1 MENRV
6 SRFLTPLL
14 IALLAYLLIGQFF
27 GKSPST
33 ESVDK
38 APPPLDLSAKTTAL
52 EVAEHSVF
60 TRAAPESLG
69 TPGFDVDF
77 HTIGGG
83 IKTVHL
89 RDFFSTPDRK
99 LHDADHLYQA
109 IEYEDASGNLSFAIE
124 DYHGKFPIEWDGA
137 LWTTEKI
144 AWKRQKDAPSGV
156 VAYQL
161 ELANGLTLEK
171 SYRFFEASRHFQL
184 AIRLKDRGQT
194 ASGEATKLP
203 ATWTY
208 RLRTASVLAN
218 PEDEYFGNPAMV
230 FAMREGGTELSMRGP
245 SNAREG
251 RQLPPVLLR
260 EEGASIAW
268 AGSNSRFFT
277 CIVWPDDAASKQ
289 AIEGVYLRSLPTS
302 DGALRKTRAF
312 TNVAA
317 VLELNQR
324 IARADAEASELV
336 FNCYLGPKSRD
347 VLAGDPQYVAFE
359 PVCDL
364 DLESGCYCAPG
375 ASTLAKLL
383 LWVLKL
389 FHSIVGNWGVAIIML
404 TICVRGAMLP
414 LMLRQGKAMRSYSQ
428 RMGKLKP
435 EMDRIKKRFEKDPQR
450 MNKEL
455 MAFQREHKLFP
466 PLMGCL
472 PMFLTMPVFIGLFTM
487 LRASFELRH
496 QPFMLWIKDL
506 SLPDRALR
514 LGMTDLPLIGNSLEY
529 LNILPLVMAVLWGLN
544 MVGQPL
550 PEDPQQRSMQRM
562 MRFMPFVFVI
572 FLYNYAS
579 GLALYMCVSALWTLF
594 EQKLQRKKYGDMA
607 TAGSPMPI

>member
-6 SRFLTPLL
+6 SRFITPLL

-27 GKSPST
+27 GDKS
-33 ESVDK
+33 K
-38 APPPLDLSAKTTAL
+38 QQAPDTKPVVIDPANKTTVVNPAG
-52 EVAEHSVF
+52 HSLF
-60 TRAAPESLG
+60 EKSFGSDLDK
-69 TPGFDVDF
+69 PGFDVAF

-83 IKTVHL
+83 IKTVQL
-89 RDFFSTPDRK
+89 RDFYSTPDPK
-99 LHDADHLYQA
+99 LHDAEHVYRVID
-109 IEYEDASGNLSFAIE
+109 YEENSGILSFVVDDFE
-124 DYHGKFPIEWDGA
+124 WKFPIEDGGE
-137 LWTTEKI
+137 LWSTDKI
-144 AWKRQKDAPSGV
+144 AWTRVQDAPERAI
-156 VAYQL
+156 AYRL
-161 ELANGLTLEK
+161 DLANGLTLVK
-171 SYRFFEASRHFQL
+171 TYRFFEGSRHFQI
-184 AIRLKDRGQT
+184 AIRLEDRGKT
-194 ASGEATKLP
+194 AKGEDSTLP

-208 RLRTASVLAN
+208 RLQAASVLSN
-218 PEDEYFGNPAMV
+218 PMDEYFGNPAMV
-230 FAMREGGTELSMRGP
+230 FAMPEGGDALTMHGP
-245 SNAREG
+245 RNSPEG
-251 RQLPPVLLR
+251 RDIPPVLR
-260 EEGASIAW
+260 RADGAAIAW
-268 AGSNSRFFT
+268 CGQSSRFFS
-277 CIVWPDDAASKQ
+277 CILWPDDATTGQ
-289 AIEGVYLRSLPTS
+289 AIQGVYVRSLPKV
-302 DGALRKTRAF
+302 DNGVPKTKAF

-317 VLELNQR
+317 VLEMSQR
-324 IARADAEASELV
+324 IGKAGGEASELV

-347 VLAGDPQYVAFE
+347 VLESDPQYARFGA
-359 PVCDL
+359 VCDI
-364 DLESGCYCAPG
+364 DLQSGCYCAPG

-389 FHSIVGNWGVAIIML
+389 FHGIVGNWGVAIIML

-428 RMGKLKP
+428 RMAKLKP

-496 QPFMLWIKDL
+496 QPFLLWIKDL
-506 SLPDRALR
+506 SLPDRAMH
-514 LGMTDLPLIGNSLEY
+514 LGITDLPLLGNGLEY
-529 LNILPLVMAVLWGLN
+529 LNVLPLIMAVLWGLN
-544 MVGQPL
+544 MFGQPL

-594 EQKLQRKKYGDMA
+594 EQRIQRKRYGDMA
-607 TAGSPMPI
+607 TAGTPMPL